1 MNDDLTKQ
9 YNDLAGYRREHGD
22 IEKVYALKK
31 AYHRKNILSR
41 IGRRFAPSAEINV
54 LEFGP
59 GIGCTADLIHASYAK
74 VDYSIVD
81 CTQGVLDEVQ
91 AKFPQIAAFFVE
103 DAEQLAKIDKQFDVI
118 VAVDVWEHLPPDLLV
133 PYTRWCW
140 QQLKPGGMLIIQV
153 PNWGCPLTAATFCSD
168 LTHVNQ
174 LNEKS
179 VRQLFRMVGID
190 DACFAVFNRLT
201 PGFLGAVRDAILRI
215 YCIYLR
221 ALYVLFGSVR
231 LKVFSPDL
239 VAVAEKKA

>member
-1 MNDDLTKQ
+1 MKDDLIEK

-22 IEKVYALKK
+22 VENVYALKL
-31 AYHRKNILSR
+31 AYHRKNILAR
-41 IGRRFAPSAEINV
+41 IRRHFPEKSGISV

-59 GIGCTADLIHASYAK
+59 GLGCMADLVHSTYED

-91 AKFPQIAAFFVE
+91 LRFPDVSAFFVE
-103 DAEQLAKIDKQFDVI
+103 NAGQLDAIDKQFDVI
-118 VAVDVWEHLPPDLLV
+118 VAVDVWEHLPPELLV

-140 QQLKPGGMLIIQV
+140 QHLKPGGQFIMQA

-168 LTHVNQ
+168 MTHVNQ

-190 DACFAVFNRLT
+190 DACFCVFNRLT
-201 PGFLGAVRDAILRI
+201 PGFLGSVRDAILRV

-221 ALYVLFGSVR
+221 ALYILFGSVR
-231 LKVFSPDL
+231 LKIFTPDL
-239 VAVAEKKA
+239 VAVAEKKT